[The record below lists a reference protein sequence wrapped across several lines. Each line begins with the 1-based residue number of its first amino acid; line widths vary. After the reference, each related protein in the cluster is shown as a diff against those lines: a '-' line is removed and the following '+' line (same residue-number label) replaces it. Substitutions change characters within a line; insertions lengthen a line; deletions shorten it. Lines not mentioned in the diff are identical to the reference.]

1 MKVHVDLPY
10 VIDPVQERLFHP
22 VSDGVAFIDADFA
35 VHEDGQVDHEE
46 LPEAVRLDRLD
57 RLYARYLDRK
67 LFDFFIER
75 LPGEGIHEVIR

>member
-1 MKVHVDLPY
+1 MLSDPVGAFTLLSNLRQGLGMKVHVDLAY

-46 LPEAVRLDRLD
+46 LPEAVSLD
-57 RLYARYLDRK
+57 
-67 LFDFFIER
+67 
-75 LPGEGIHEVIR
+75 